1 MAEEL
6 GEMNI
11 SVFGLGYV
19 GCVSSACLA
28 KSGHK
33 VTGVDINRTKVD
45 IINSGKSPVIEK
57 DIEEIINE
65 VVAAGKLIATRNGKE
80 AVKNSEISMIC
91 VGTPSNENGSLNLKY
106 VKRVCA
112 EIGAALREKD
122 DYHVVVV
129 RSTMLPG
136 SVEEEVIPALE
147 KSSGKKA
154 GVDFGVCMNPEFM
167 REGSSVYDYYHPPMI
182 IIGGVDRRSADIV
195 EKIYAN
201 IDAQVVRTSLKVA
214 EMTKY
219 VNNTFHGLKVCFAN
233 EIGNICKKLGIDS
246 HQVMEIFCRDAKLN
260 LSPYYLK
267 PGFAFGGSCLPKD
280 LRALLYKGQ
289 REDLRLPL
297 LGSILESNENQV
309 KTGIDLVKKTKKKK
323 IGIFGFSFKPGT
335 DDLRESPM
343 VELIETL
350 LGKGYKISIYDKNV
364 SIAKIFGAN
373 KQYIE
378 KEIPHISSLICSS
391 MEKVLSDSE
400 VLVIGNNSP
409 EFRKIPALMR
419 EDQIMIDLARIVDGK
434 NETKSKYEGICW

>member
-1 MAEEL
+1 MK
-6 GEMNI
+6 I

-33 VTGVDINRTKVD
+33 VTGVDINQNKVN
-45 IINSGKSPVIEK
+45 IINSGKSPVVEK
-57 DIEEIINE
+57 DIEEIIKE
-65 VVAAGKLIATRNGKE
+65 VTRTGKLISTTD
-80 AVKNSEISMIC
+80 AVKAVHNSEISMIC
-91 VGTPSNENGSLNLKY
+91 VGTPSKENGSLDLKY

-112 EIGAALREKD
+112 EIGTGLREKD
-122 DYHVVVV
+122 NYHVMVV
-129 RSTMLPG
+129 RSTVLPG
-136 SVEEEVIPALE
+136 SVEREVIPTLE
-147 KSSGKKA
+147 KTSGKKA
-154 GVDFGVCMNPEFM
+154 GADFGVCMNPEFM

-182 IIGGVDRRSADIV
+182 VIGELDKRSGDIV
-195 EKIYAN
+195 EQIYAN
-201 IDAQVVRTSLKVA
+201 IDAPVVRTSIKVA
-214 EMTKY
+214 EMIKY
-219 VNNTFHGLKVCFAN
+219 VNNAFHGLKVCFAN
-233 EIGNICKKLGIDS
+233 EIGNICKRLEIDS
-246 HQVMEIFCRDAKLN
+246 HQVMEIFCLDKKLN

-267 PGFAFGGSCLPKD
+267 PGFAFGGSCIPKD

-297 LGSILESNENQV
+297 LSSILDSNENQV
-309 KTGIDLVKKTKKKK
+309 KMGINLITKTKKKK

-378 KEIPHISSLICSS
+378 KEIPHISSLMSS
-391 MEKVLSDSE
+391 SIDKILSDSE
-400 VLVIGNNSP
+400 VLVIGNNSK
-409 EFRKIPALMR
+409 EFEKIPELMR
-419 EDQIMIDLARIVDGK
+419 EDQILIDLAKIVDGK

>member
-1 MAEEL
+1 
-6 GEMNI
+6 MNI

-19 GCVSSACLA
+19 GCVSAACLA
-28 KSGHK
+28 ENGHK
-33 VTGVDINRTKVD
+33 VMGVDINQNKVD

-57 DIEEIINE
+57 DIDGIIKK
-65 VVAAGKLIATRNGKE
+65 VVTAKKLIATRDSGE
-80 AVKNSEISMIC
+80 AVRNSEISMIC
-91 VGTPSNENGSLNLKY
+91 VGTPSNDNGSLDLKY

-112 EIGAALREKD
+112 EIGAGLQEKD
-122 DYHVVVV
+122 DYHVVVL
-129 RSTMLPG
+129 RSTVLPG
-136 SVEEEVIPALE
+136 SVEGEVIPALE
-147 KSSGKKA
+147 KASGKKA
-154 GVDFGVCMNPEFM
+154 GADFGVCMNPEFM
-167 REGSSVYDYYHPPMI
+167 REGSSVYDFYHPAMI
-182 IIGGVDRRSADIV
+182 VIGELNKRSGDII
-195 EKIYAN
+195 EQIYAN
-201 IDAQVVRTSLKVA
+201 IDAPVIRTSVKVA
-214 EMTKY
+214 EMIKY
-219 VNNTFHGLKVCFAN
+219 VNNAFHGLKVCFAN

-246 HQVMEIFCRDAKLN
+246 HQVMEIFCKDTKLN

-297 LGSILESNENQV
+297 LNSIMDSNENQV
-309 KTGIDLVKKTKKKK
+309 KMGINLIKKTKKKK

-378 KEIPHISSLICSS
+378 KEIPHISSLMSS
-391 MEKVLSDSE
+391 SIDEVLSDSE
-400 VLVIGNNSP
+400 VLVLGNNSE
-409 EFRKIPALMR
+409 EFKKIPALMR
-419 EDQIMIDLARIVDGK
+419 EDQIIIDLARIVDGK
-434 NETKSKYEGICW
+434 NERKSKYEGICW

>member
-1 MAEEL
+1 MK
-6 GEMNI
+6 I

-33 VTGVDINRTKVD
+33 VTGVDINQTKVD
-45 IINSGKSPVIEK
+45 IINSGKSPVVEK
-57 DIEEIINE
+57 DIDRVINE
-65 VVAAGKLIATRNGKE
+65 VVTAGKLIATQDGRK
-80 AVKNSEISMIC
+80 AVKDSQVSMIC

-106 VKRVCA
+106 VKRVCE
-112 EIGAALREKD
+112 EIGAGLREKD
-122 DYHVVVV
+122 NYHVVVV

-136 SVEEEVIPALE
+136 SVEEEVIPTLE
-147 KSSGKKA
+147 KTSGKKA
-154 GVDFGVCMNPEFM
+154 GADFGVCMNPEFM

-182 IIGGVDRRSADIV
+182 VIGEVDKRSGDIV

-201 IDAQVVRTSLKVA
+201 IDAPVVRTSIKVA
-214 EMTKY
+214 EMIKY
-219 VNNTFHGLKVCFAN
+219 VNNAFHGLKVCFAN
-233 EIGNICKKLGIDS
+233 EIGNICKKLEIDS
-246 HQVMEIFCRDAKLN
+246 HQVMEIFCLDKKLN

-267 PGFAFGGSCLPKD
+267 PGFAFGGSCIPKD

-297 LGSILESNENQV
+297 LSSILDSNENQV
-309 KTGIDLVKKTKKKK
+309 KMGINLITKTKKKK

-378 KEIPHISSLICSS
+378 KEIPHISSLMSS
-391 MEKVLSDSE
+391 SIDKILSDSE
-400 VLVIGNNSP
+400 VLVIGNNSK
-409 EFRKIPALMR
+409 EFEKIPELMR
-419 EDQIMIDLARIVDGK
+419 EDQILIDLARIADGK

>member
-1 MAEEL
+1 MK
-6 GEMNI
+6 I

-28 KSGHK
+28 QNGHR
-33 VTGVDINRTKVD
+33 VMGVDISQTKVD
-45 IINSGKSPVIEK
+45 IINSGKTPVIEK
-57 DIEEIINE
+57 DIDRVINE
-65 VVAAGKLIATRNGKE
+65 VVTAGKLIATQDGRK
-80 AVKNSEISMIC
+80 AVKDSQVSMIC

-106 VKRVCA
+106 VKRVCE
-112 EIGAALREKD
+112 EIGAGLREKD
-122 DYHVVVV
+122 NYHVVVV

-136 SVEEEVIPALE
+136 SVEAEVIPTLKE
-147 KSSGKKA
+147 TSGKKLGA
-154 GVDFGVCMNPEFM
+154 DFGVCINPEFM
-167 REGSSVYDYYHPPMI
+167 REGSSVYDFYHPPMI
-182 IIGGVDRRSADIV
+182 VIGGLDKRSGDIV
-195 EKIYAN
+195 EEIYAN
-201 IDAQVVRTSLKVA
+201 IDAPVVRTSIKVA
-214 EMTKY
+214 EMIKY
-219 VNNTFHGLKVCFAN
+219 VNNAFHGLKVCFAN

-246 HQVMEIFCRDAKLN
+246 HQVMEIFCRDTKLN

-267 PGFAFGGSCLPKD
+267 PGFAFGGSCIPKD

-297 LGSILESNENQV
+297 LSSILDSNENQV
-309 KTGIDLVKKTKKKK
+309 KMGINLIKKTKKKK

-378 KEIPHISSLICSS
+378 KEIPHISSLMSS
-391 MEKVLSDSE
+391 SIDEVLNRSE
-400 VLVIGNNSP
+400 VLVISNNSK
-409 EFRKIPALMR
+409 EFKKIPELMR
-419 EDQIMIDLARIVDGK
+419 EDQIIIDLVRIQDGK
-434 NETKSKYEGICW
+434 NEKKSRYEGICW

>member
-1 MAEEL
+1 MK
-6 GEMNI
+6 I

-28 KSGHK
+28 DSGHK
-33 VTGVDINRTKVD
+33 VMGVDINQTKVD
-45 IINSGKSPVIEK
+45 IINSGKSPAVEK
-57 DIEEIINE
+57 DIDGIINR
-65 VVAAGKLIATRNGKE
+65 ALTADKLIATTDGKE

-91 VGTPSNENGSLNLKY
+91 VGTPSKENGSLDLKY

-112 EIGAALREKD
+112 EIGAGLREKD
-122 DYHVVVV
+122 DYHVVVL
-129 RSTMLPG
+129 RSTVLPG
-136 SVEEEVIPALE
+136 SVETEVIPTLE
-147 KSSGKKA
+147 KTSGKKA
-154 GVDFGVCMNPEFM
+154 GTEFGVCMNPEFM

-182 IIGGVDRRSADIV
+182 VIGELDKRSGDIV
-195 EKIYAN
+195 KQIYAN
-201 IDAQVVRTSLKVA
+201 IDAPVVRTSIKIA
-214 EMTKY
+214 EMIKY
-219 VNNTFHGLKVCFAN
+219 VNNAFHGLKVCFAN

-246 HQVMEIFCRDAKLN
+246 HQVMEIFCRDTKLN

-289 REDLRLPL
+289 REDLKLPL
-297 LGSILESNENQV
+297 LNSILDSNENQV
-309 KTGIDLVKKTKKKK
+309 KMGINLIKKTKKKK

-378 KEIPHISSLICSS
+378 KEIPHISSLMSS
-391 MEKVLSDSE
+391 SIEDVLSRSE
-400 VLVIGNNSP
+400 VLVIGNNSK
-409 EFRKIPALMR
+409 EFKKIPELMR
-419 EDQIMIDLARIVDGK
+419 EDQIIIDLARIADGK
-434 NETKSKYEGICW
+434 NERERKYEGICW

>member
-1 MAEEL
+1 
-6 GEMNI
+6 MNI

-19 GCVSSACLA
+19 GCVSAACLA
-28 KSGHK
+28 KNGHK
-33 VTGVDINRTKVD
+33 VMGVDINQNKVD

-57 DIEEIINE
+57 DINEIIKE
-65 VVAAGKLIATRNGKE
+65 VVTTKKLIVTTDIGK

-91 VGTPSNENGSLNLKY
+91 VGTPSKENGSLDLRY

-112 EIGAALREKD
+112 EIGTGLREKD
-122 DYHVVVV
+122 GYHVVVV
-129 RSTMLPG
+129 RSTVLPG
-136 SVEEEVIPALE
+136 SVEVEVIPVLE
-147 KSSGKKA
+147 KTSGKKA
-154 GVDFGVCMNPEFM
+154 GADFGVCMNPEFM
-167 REGSSVYDYYHPPMI
+167 REGNSVYDFYHPPMI
-182 IIGGVDRRSADIV
+182 VIGELDKRSGDTV
-195 EKIYAN
+195 KDIYAG
-201 IDAQVVRTSLKVA
+201 IDASVIRTSIKVA
-214 EMTKY
+214 EMVKY
-219 VNNTFHGLKVCFAN
+219 VNNAFHGLKVCFAN

-246 HQVMEIFCRDAKLN
+246 HEVMEIFCTDRKLN

-297 LGSILESNENQV
+297 LNSILDSNENQV
-309 KTGIDLVKKTKKKK
+309 KMGINLITKTKKKK

-350 LGKGYKISIYDKNV
+350 LGKGYEISIYDKNV

-378 KEIPHISSLICSS
+378 KEIPHISSLMCSS
-391 MEKVLSDSE
+391 MEKVLNRSE
-400 VLVIGNNSP
+400 VLVIGNNSE
-409 EFRKIPALMR
+409 EFKKIPELMR
-419 EDQIMIDLARIVDGK
+419 EDQIIIDLARTVDGK

>member
-1 MAEEL
+1 MK
-6 GEMNI
+6 I

-28 KSGHK
+28 QNGHR
-33 VTGVDINRTKVD
+33 VMGVDISQTKVD
-45 IINSGKSPVIEK
+45 IINSGKTPVIEK
-57 DIEEIINE
+57 DIDRVINE
-65 VVAAGKLIATRNGKE
+65 VVTAGKLIATQDGRK
-80 AVKNSEISMIC
+80 AVKDSQVSMIC
-91 VGTPSNENGSLNLKY
+91 VGTPSNDNGSLNLKY

-112 EIGAALREKD
+112 EIGAGLREKD
-122 DYHVVVV
+122 NYHVVVV

-136 SVEEEVIPALE
+136 SVEEEVIPTLE

-182 IIGGVDRRSADIV
+182 VIGEVDKRSGDIV
-195 EKIYAN
+195 EQIYAN
-201 IDAQVVRTSLKVA
+201 IDAPVVRTSIKVA
-214 EMTKY
+214 EMIKY
-219 VNNTFHGLKVCFAN
+219 VNNAFHGLKVCFAN
-233 EIGNICKKLGIDS
+233 EIGNICKKLEIDS
-246 HQVMEIFCRDAKLN
+246 HQVMEIFCLDKKLN

-267 PGFAFGGSCLPKD
+267 PGFAFGGSCIPKD

-297 LGSILESNENQV
+297 LSSILDSNENQV
-309 KTGIDLVKKTKKKK
+309 KMGINLITKTKKKK

-378 KEIPHISSLICSS
+378 KEIPHISSLMSS
-391 MEKVLSDSE
+391 SIEKILSDSE
-400 VLVIGNNSP
+400 VLVIGNNSK
-409 EFRKIPALMR
+409 EFEKIPELMR
-419 EDQIMIDLARIVDGK
+419 EDQILIDLAKIVDGK

>member
-1 MAEEL
+1 
-6 GEMNI
+6 MNI

-19 GCVSSACLA
+19 GCVSAACLA
-28 KSGHK
+28 ENGHK
-33 VTGVDINRTKVD
+33 VMGVDINQNKID
-45 IINSGKSPVIEK
+45 IINSGKSPVVEK
-57 DIEEIINE
+57 DIDKIIKE
-65 VVAAGKLIATRNGKE
+65 VTRTGKLISTTDALK
-80 AVKNSEISMIC
+80 AVHNSEISMIC
-91 VGTPSNENGSLNLKY
+91 VGTPSKENGSLDLKY

-112 EIGAALREKD
+112 EIGAGLREKD
-122 DYHVVVV
+122 NYHVVVV

-136 SVEEEVIPALE
+136 SVEEEVIPTLE
-147 KSSGKKA
+147 KTSGKKA
-154 GVDFGVCMNPEFM
+154 EADFGVCMNPEFM
-167 REGSSVYDYYHPPMI
+167 REGSSVYDYYHPPMMV
-182 IIGGVDRRSADIV
+182 IGEVDKRSGDIV
-195 EKIYAN
+195 EQIYAN
-201 IDAQVVRTSLKVA
+201 IDAPVVRTSIKVA
-214 EMTKY
+214 EMIKY
-219 VNNTFHGLKVCFAN
+219 VNNAFHGLKVCFAN

-246 HQVMEIFCRDAKLN
+246 HQVMEIFCMDKKLN

-267 PGFAFGGSCLPKD
+267 PGFAFGGSCIPKD

-297 LGSILESNENQV
+297 LNSILDSNENQV
-309 KTGIDLVKKTKKKK
+309 KMGINLITKTKKKK

-378 KEIPHISSLICSS
+378 KEIPHISSLMSS
-391 MEKVLSDSE
+391 SIDKILSDSE
-400 VLVIGNNSP
+400 VLVIGNNSK
-409 EFRKIPALMR
+409 EFEKIPELMR
-419 EDQIMIDLARIVDGK
+419 EDQILIDLAKIVDGK

>member
-1 MAEEL
+1 MK
-6 GEMNI
+6 I

-33 VTGVDINRTKVD
+33 VTGVDINQTKVD
-45 IINSGKSPVIEK
+45 IINSGKSPVVEK
-57 DIEEIINE
+57 DIDEIIKE
-65 VVAAGKLIATRNGKE
+65 VTRTGKLISTTD
-80 AVKNSEISMIC
+80 AVKAVHNSEISMIC
-91 VGTPSNENGSLNLKY
+91 VGTPSKENGSLDLKY

-112 EIGAALREKD
+112 EIGTGLGKKD
-122 DYHVVVV
+122 SYHVVVV

-136 SVEEEVIPALE
+136 SVEGEVIPTLE
-147 KSSGKKA
+147 KTSGKKA
-154 GVDFGVCMNPEFM
+154 GADFGVCMNPEFM
-167 REGSSVYDYYHPPMI
+167 REGSSVYDYYHPIMI
-182 IIGGVDRRSADIV
+182 VIGEVDKRSGDIV

-201 IDAQVVRTSLKVA
+201 IDAQFVRTSIKVA
-214 EMTKY
+214 EMIKY
-219 VNNTFHGLKVCFAN
+219 VNNAFHGLKVCFAN
-233 EIGNICKKLGIDS
+233 EIGNICKKVGIDS
-246 HQVMEIFCRDAKLN
+246 HQVMEIFCRDTKLN

-297 LGSILESNENQV
+297 LSSILDSNENQV
-309 KTGIDLVKKTKKKK
+309 KMGINLITKTKKKK

-378 KEIPHISSLICSS
+378 KEIPHISSLMSSS
-391 MEKVLSDSE
+391 MEKVLRDSE
-400 VLVIGNNSP
+400 VLVIGNNSK
-409 EFRKIPALMR
+409 EFEKIPELMR
-419 EDQIMIDLARIVDGK
+419 EDQILIDLARIVDGK

>member
-1 MAEEL
+1 
-6 GEMNI
+6 MNI

-19 GCVSSACLA
+19 GCVSAACLA
-28 KSGHK
+28 ENGHK
-33 VTGVDINRTKVD
+33 VMGVDINQNKVD
-45 IINSGKSPVIEK
+45 IINSGKSPVVEK
-57 DIEEIINE
+57 DIDSIIKE
-65 VVAAGKLIATRNGKE
+65 VVTAKKLIATRDSKQ

-91 VGTPSNENGSLNLKY
+91 VGTPSNDNGSLDLKY

-112 EIGAALREKD
+112 EIGAGLREKD
-122 DYHVVVV
+122 DYHVVVL
-129 RSTMLPG
+129 RSTVLPG
-136 SVEEEVIPALE
+136 SVEGEVIPALE
-147 KSSGKKA
+147 KTSGKKA
-154 GVDFGVCMNPEFM
+154 GADFGVCMNPEFM

-182 IIGGVDRRSADIV
+182 VIGELDKGSGDIV
-195 EKIYAN
+195 EQIYAN
-201 IDAQVVRTSLKVA
+201 IDAPVVRTSIKVA
-214 EMTKY
+214 EMIKY
-219 VNNTFHGLKVCFAN
+219 VNNSFHGLKVCFAN

-246 HQVMEIFCRDAKLN
+246 HQVMEIFCTDTKLN

-297 LGSILESNENQV
+297 LNSILDSNENQV
-309 KTGIDLVKKTKKKK
+309 KMGINLIKKTKKKK

-378 KEIPHISSLICSS
+378 KEIPHISSLMSS
-391 MEKVLSDSE
+391 SIEEVLSRSE
-400 VLVIGNNSP
+400 VLVIGNNSE
-409 EFRKIPALMR
+409 EFKKIPELIR
-419 EDQIMIDLARIVDGK
+419 EDQIIIDLARIGDGK
-434 NETKSKYEGICW
+434 NERKSNYEGICW

>member
-1 MAEEL
+1 L
-6 GEMNI
+6 RI

-19 GCVSSACLA
+19 GCVSAACLA
-28 KSGHK
+28 ENGHK
-33 VTGVDINRTKVD
+33 VMGVDINQNKID

-57 DIEEIINE
+57 DIDGIINR
-65 VVAAGKLIATRNGKE
+65 VVTTKKLIATTDVRK
-80 AVKNSEISMIC
+80 AVENSEISMIC
-91 VGTPSNENGSLNLKY
+91 VGTPSKENGSLDLKY
-106 VKRVCA
+106 VKRVCS
-112 EIGAALREKD
+112 EIGTGLRKKD
-122 DYHVVVV
+122 DYHIVVL
-129 RSTMLPG
+129 RSTVLPG
-136 SVEEEVIPALE
+136 SVEGEVIPTLE
-147 KSSGKKA
+147 KASGKKA
-154 GVDFGVCMNPEFM
+154 GADFGVCMNPEFM
-167 REGSSVYDYYHPPMI
+167 REGSSVYDYHHPPMI
-182 IIGGVDRRSADIV
+182 VIGEVDKRSGDIV
-195 EKIYAN
+195 EQIYAN
-201 IDAQVVRTSLKVA
+201 IDAPFVRTSIKVA
-214 EMTKY
+214 EMIKY
-219 VNNTFHGLKVCFAN
+219 VNNAFHGLKVCFAN

-246 HQVMEIFCRDAKLN
+246 HQVMEIFCRDTKLN

-297 LGSILESNENQV
+297 LSSILDSNENQV
-309 KTGIDLVKKTKKKK
+309 KMGINLITKTKKKK

-378 KEIPHISSLICSS
+378 KEIPHISSLMCSS

-400 VLVIGNNSP
+400 VLVIGNNSQ
-409 EFRKIPALMR
+409 EFRKIPGLMR
-419 EDQIMIDLARIVDGK
+419 EDQIIIDLARIMDGK

>member
-1 MAEEL
+1 
-6 GEMNI
+6 MNI

-19 GCVSSACLA
+19 GCVSAACLA
-28 KSGHK
+28 ENGHK
-33 VTGVDINRTKVD
+33 VMGVDINQNKVD

-57 DIEEIINE
+57 DINGIIKE
-65 VVAAGKLIATRNGKE
+65 VVTTEKLIATTDAGK

-91 VGTPSNENGSLNLKY
+91 VGTPSNDNGSLNLKY

-112 EIGAALREKD
+112 EIGAGLREKD
-122 DYHVVVV
+122 DYHIVVL

-147 KSSGKKA
+147 KTSGKKA
-154 GVDFGVCMNPEFM
+154 GTGFGVCINPEFM

-182 IIGGVDRRSADIV
+182 VIGELDKRSGDIV
-195 EKIYAN
+195 ERIYAN
-201 IDAQVVRTSLKVA
+201 IDAPVVRTSIKVA
-214 EMTKY
+214 EMIKY
-219 VNNTFHGLKVCFAN
+219 VNNAFHGVKVCFAN

-246 HQVMEIFCRDAKLN
+246 HQVMEIFCMDTKLN

-297 LGSILESNENQV
+297 LNSILDSNENQV
-309 KTGIDLVKKTKKKK
+309 KMGINLIKKTKKKK

-335 DDLRESPM
+335 DDLRESPI

-378 KEIPHISSLICSS
+378 KEIPHISSLMSS
-391 MEKVLSDSE
+391 SIKEVLSRSE
-400 VLVIGNNSP
+400 VLVLGNNSE
-409 EFRKIPALMR
+409 EFKKIPELIR
-419 EDQIMIDLARIVDGK
+419 EDQIIIDLARIMDGK
-434 NETKSKYEGICW
+434 NEPKSKYQGICW